1 MVASGFS
8 DSTVPP
14 HRPDDPMGAF
24 TVIAIVPKSANLK
37 LLLDFC
43 RDIKRARHAR
53 FGPCMGDESGSSNLK
68 SDGTAVL
75 ASCITLS
82 KSVT

>member
-1 MVASGFS
+1 MNYVALMLIAS
-8 DSTVPP
+8 VP
-14 HRPDDPMGAF
+14 
-24 TVIAIVPKSANLK
+24 
-37 LLLDFC
+37 LLAQGKRVFMITDEVSDFC

-53 FGPCMGDESGSSNLK
+53 FGPSDGDESGISNLK

-82 KSVT
+82 KSDT